1 MVCSQGLS
9 ILRQIFKKKKHKMIY
24 LYFKRIQQTSI
35 FSVIRFLKF
44 NTQKGTP
51 IFHFFQSL
59 NTMHYYKCWLHTVE

>member
-44 NTQKGTP
+44 NTQK
-51 IFHFFQSL
+51 FNKKWNFF
-59 NTMHYYKCWLHTVE
+59 